1 MSEIILRQ
9 FSMFDCIGGEVTVD
23 RLVECFY
30 ARMDALSEAQT
41 IRAMHARDLGR
52 TKDILKWYLAEWLG
66 GPKRHSAERGHPR
79 LRGRHIEFKIG
90 EAELR
95 FASRSSAHSNI
106 WRTGCGTIPAIR
118 TIVSDATRDV
128 RAHCPASN
136 NKRNRT
142 LF

>member
-1 MSEIILRQ
+1 
-9 FSMFDCIGGEVTVD
+9 MFDCIGGEVTVD

-66 GPKRHSAERGHPR
+66 GPKRYSAERGHPR

-90 EAELR
+90 EADT
-95 FASRSSAHSNI
+95 A
-106 WRTGCGTIPAIR
+106 
-118 TIVSDATRDV
+118 V
-128 RAHCPASN
+128 RLKILGALEPMAN
-136 NKRNRT
+136 WMRNDPGNPHDRERRNS
-142 LF
+142 